1 MTAIEF
7 DHVSRHF
14 GGVPVL
20 DGLTFAV
27 PPSEAFAL
35 LGRNGTGKST
45 SIRILLNFLEPHAG
59 HSRVLGV
66 DSGALDPATR
76 ERIGYVSEGHK
87 LYGDMRL
94 PMLLDF
100 EAATRSRFD
109 RALAASTLA
118 KLGLRTNVAI
128 RKLSK
133 GQQALVALT
142 IAIAGR
148 PEVLVYDDPAM
159 GLDVVHRHE
168 LMGSL
173 AEAIEQHGVALLFS
187 SHILT
192 DVERMADRVGILR
205 NGRLVVDASIES
217 LRRRVQRRVMRPK
230 AGADTNGALLRD
242 VPAIL
247 RSRKT
252 DGGVA
257 LTLVDLDETQE
268 RRLRER
274 ADVLTDPDPL
284 NLEELFVEF
293 TAEVTP

>member
-14 GGVPVL
+14 HGVPVI

-27 PPSEAFAL
+27 RPGEAFAL

-45 SIRILLNFLEPHAG
+45 AIRILLNFLEPHAG
-59 HSRVLGV
+59 RSRVLGV
-66 DSGALDPATR
+66 DSIALDPATR

-100 EAATRSRFD
+100 EAATRTRFD
-109 RALAASTLA
+109 RALAAATLT

-142 IAIAGR
+142 IATAGR

-205 NGRLVVDASIES
+205 NGRLVVDAPIES
-217 LRRRVQRRVMRPK
+217 LRRRVQRRLMRPK
-230 AGADTNGALLRD
+230 AGADTNGTLLRD

-252 DGGVA
+252 DAGVA
-257 LTLVDLDETQE
+257 LTLVDLDEAQE

>member
-14 GGVPVL
+14 HGVPVL
-20 DGLTFAV
+20 DDLTFAV
-27 PPSEAFAL
+27 LPGEAFAL

-45 SIRILLNFLEPHAG
+45 AIRILLNFLEPHAG
-59 HSRVLGV
+59 RSRVLGV
-66 DSGALDPATR
+66 DSTGLDPATR

-94 PMLLDF
+94 PTLLDF
-100 EAATRSRFD
+100 EAATRTRFD
-109 RALAASTLA
+109 RALAAATLA

-142 IAIAGR
+142 IATAGR

-159 GLDVVHRHE
+159 GLDIVHRHE

-205 NGRLVVDASIES
+205 NGRLVVDAPIES
-217 LRRRVQRRVMRPK
+217 LRRRVQRRLMRPK
-230 AGADTNGALLRD
+230 VGADTNGALLRD

-247 RSRKT
+247 RSQRT
-252 DGGVA
+252 DAGVA

-274 ADVLTDPDPL
+274 ADVLTDPDAL